1 MGLEALCMTTAS
13 KSPCEGCKRK
23 PNCPAVCYPK
33 RDWERGRKRRK
44 RHA

>member
-1 MGLEALCMTTAS
+1 MSNLN

-23 PNCPAVCYPK
+23 PNCPTVYYPK

-44 RHA
+44 RK